1 MRGVERQR
9 GTGRAHSRSHNDCV
23 VDAIEMDAALL
34 QLRLGTSSPYETSDL
49 TRQRRKDRYL
59 RFPSYLLH

>member
-1 MRGVERQR
+1 MI
-9 GTGRAHSRSHNDCV
+9 AL
-23 VDAIEMDAALL
+23 VDAIEMDAALS

-59 RFPSYLLH
+59 RFPGYLLH